1 MLGRLLF
8 SFNGRMPRRQFW
20 FYVLGFIV
28 LAVLVTTLTA
38 VVLIAREP
46 DIAQLQ
52 LDAGLRFSANI
63 FLLVMLWPTL
73 AVSTKR
79 LHDCNSSAWWLV
91 FFFGAGAAFVYAMDF
106 LKIAFG
112 TTSVLVYSFGIGFAF
127 LVVWFVGELGLR
139 PGTKGEN
146 RFGTDPNADSVA
158 ASDVV

>member
-20 FYVLGFIV
+20 FFVLGFIV

-38 VVLIAREP
+38 AALIDRKP

-52 LDAGLRFSANI
+52 LDAGLMFSANI

-73 AVSTKR
+73 AVSAKR

-91 FFFGAGAAFVYAMDF
+91 FFFGLGAALVYAMMF
-106 LKIAFG
+106 LKVAFG
-112 TTSVLVYSFGIGFAF
+112 SSSVLVYSFGVGFA
-127 LVVWFVGELGLR
+127 LLLAWFIGELGLR
-139 PGTKGEN
+139 PGTTGEN
-146 RFGTDPNADSVA
+146 RFGADPNTETIA
-158 ASDVV
+158 ASDAA